1 MISVDIVITCD
12 FPHTNIVSLICVI
25 QTCAFKKINLKQKT
39 LYLIRQT
46 IKIIKIIIRDIILLH
61 VPFES

>member
-25 QTCAFKKINLKQKT
+25 QTCAFKKINLKQKNPLLDT
-39 LYLIRQT
+39 LNNKNNKDYYSEYYSTSCT
-46 IKIIKIIIRDIILLH
+46 I
-61 VPFES
+61 